1 MFYATFWAL
10 VLGFSISG
18 AIQAFG
24 SRSSIARQLGDHKPI
39 TVTKASFFGAISS
52 SCSYAASSAAKSL
65 FNKGAD
71 FTTAM
76 IFMFASTNLVVEL
89 GLVLWVL
96 LGWQF
101 ALAEFIGGAIM
112 IVLLKL
118 LLPRFATVPQNKQSS
133 SVDGSPAVRKST
145 WHDAAGFTIG
155 DIKMIRYE
163 LLIGFLVAGSA
174 DRLVPLSWWHALFL
188 QGHGLLATLENAFI
202 APVIACISFVCSV
215 GNIPLGAGLW
225 NAGISFGGTISF
237 IFADLLSLPLI
248 LIYRKYYGVKF
259 TYRLVAVFWFTMSVA
274 GLITEAIFKA
284 LNILPTHSTKMFMA
298 TMDRFGNN
306 RTTWLNAIGLLISI
320 LLIALYATRDK
331 SDDSPFA
338 TDPICG
344 MQVNKA
350 DAIHRYT
357 HEGHPYYFC
366 SPGCLDSFSKNPAQH

>member
-24 SRSSIARQLGDHKPI
+24 SRTSIAQQLGTHKPI
-39 TVTKASFFGAISS
+39 AVAKASLFGVISS

-112 IVLLKL
+112 IVLLKF
-118 LLPRFATVPQNKQSS
+118 LLPRFATQTHNEESS
-133 SVDGSPAVRKST
+133 PSKFTSVVRKST

-163 LLIGFLVAGSA
+163 LVVGFLVAGLA
-174 DRLVPLSWWHALFL
+174 DRLVPVSWWHALFL
-188 QGHGLLATLENAFI
+188 QGQGFLSTVENAFI
-202 APVIACISFVCSV
+202 APLIACISFVCSV

-225 NAGISFGGTISF
+225 SAGISFGGTISF

-248 LIYRKYYGVKF
+248 FIYRKYYGIKF
-259 TYRLVAVFWFTMSVA
+259 TYRLVAVFWFTMSLA
-274 GLITEAIFKA
+274 GLLTEALFRA
-284 LNILPTHSTKMFMA
+284 LNILPTRSSQMMVG
-298 TMDRFGNN
+298 TMNRLGNN
-306 RTTWLNAIGLLISI
+306 RTTWLNAFGLIVSI
-320 LLIALYATRDK
+320 IMLFLFVTRDK

-338 TDPICG
+338 IDPICG
-344 MQVNKA
+344 MQVVKA
-350 DAIHRYT
+350 EAIHTYKY
-357 HEGHPYYFC
+357 EGKTYYFC
-366 SPGCLDSFSKNPAQH
+366 SPGCLESLATKPTLT